1 MWKRRIS
8 QDQWSNS
15 YGSPINNSRDMVLQS
30 LSSNF
35 LPREILQQP
44 RKIFHL
50 LIFPHLTSS
59 GTDRCESSDGRLHR
73 IRFFL
78 VLEISKFS
86 EVSSS
91 SPTDIW
97 MIEIFFSFSFWN
109 PIVIRK
115 RKRIYDQWFNSLQ
128 YHMTIS
134 LRYGHSKFWS
144 LFPWDKV
151 PQTLTKIFE
160 LLSLTDLMSFDRW
173 IRIER
178 WRAAFD
184 SIMLG
189 FRDKKIFSASSL
201 WNFCL
206 LRPSLQKLSQF
217 FRNFHCFEITCHLTE
232 KDITWSIIQLTQL
245 YSAHFSSYVF
255 SKFSL

>member
-91 SPTDIW
+91 FPTDIW
-97 MIEIFFSFSFWN
+97 MIEKFFLFSFWN
-109 PIVIRK
+109 PMSFERGRGYMIN
-115 RKRIYDQWFNSLQ
+115 DSTLFN
-128 YHMTIS
+128 TI
-134 LRYGHSKFWS
+134 W
-144 LFPWDKV
+144 LFPWDMVIQNFGHYFLGTRFHKPLPKFLNFWV
-151 PQTLTKIFE
+151 SQI
-160 LLSLTDLMSFDRW
+160 W
-173 IRIER
+173 CH
-178 WRAAFD
+178 
-184 SIMLG
+184 SIDEYG
-189 FRDKKIFSASSL
+189 
-201 WNFCL
+201 
-206 LRPSLQKLSQF
+206 
-217 FRNFHCFEITCHLTE
+217 
-232 KDITWSIIQLTQL
+232 
-245 YSAHFSSYVF
+245 
-255 SKFSL
+255 